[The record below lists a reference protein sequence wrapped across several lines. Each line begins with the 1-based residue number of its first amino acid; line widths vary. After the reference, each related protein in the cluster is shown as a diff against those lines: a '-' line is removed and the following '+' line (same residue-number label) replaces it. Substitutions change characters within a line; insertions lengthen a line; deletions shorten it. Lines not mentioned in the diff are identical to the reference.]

1 MHTQMLIETLS
12 HSECGMMTETVDQGK
27 NLYFS
32 GVFME
37 AEKRNRNNRIYP
49 ITEMRRVVEAA
60 QRTIKE
66 EASIPGELD
75 HPTSLQISSDRIS
88 HVITGLKLEGNQVF
102 GKAKI
107 LDKTPCGAI
116 AKVLIQEPT
125 LRMGISSRGAGDVNE
140 QGIVSNFN
148 FITADIVTIPSCQT
162 AYPSAV
168 YESLMNHN
176 GGYKILTL
184 AEQIAQDQDS
194 QKYLVKEMKG
204 FIAELVKYSK

>member
-12 HSECGMMTETVDQGK
+12 HNECGMMTETVDQGK
-27 NLYFS
+27 NLFFS

-49 ITEMRRVVEAA
+49 LTEMKRVVESA

-88 HVITGLKLEGNQVF
+88 HVITELKLEGNQVF

-107 LDKTPCGAI
+107 LPTPCGQI
-116 AKVLIQEPT
+116 AKTLIQEPS

-184 AEQIAQDQDS
+184 AEQVAQDQAS
-194 QKYLVKEMKG
+194 QKYLVKEMKN
-204 FIAELVKYSK
+204 FIAELVRYSK